1 MLVHAM
7 HRPHPAMHRPH
18 PAMQSLVCV
27 SKVTWIGIRLARPP
41 VTLLISFH
49 QLSNAKR
56 RGSPASS
63 SGHQADWRLGLQQA
77 GHIESQHRCRLLHVP
92 HSSRATLTCGEGIPA
107 SASHKQHVCPLHAIT
122 CVSAT
127 TCACACSS
135 YSPSTASIQFMLLR
149 RLFIALVVGG

>member
-1 MLVHAM
+1 MIIWLAGVVCFLAGINSLYHPAKPNNSRISVCLAWHMHPHCWGKHQPGALSAALLTNARHEPYLKQAQGWAISPMLVHAM
-7 HRPHPAMHRPH
+7 HMPHPAMHRPH
-18 PAMQSLVCV
+18 PAMHSLVCV

-77 GHIESQHRCRLLHVP
+77 GHIES
-92 HSSRATLTCGEGIPA
+92 
-107 SASHKQHVCPLHAIT
+107 
-122 CVSAT
+122 
-127 TCACACSS
+127 
-135 YSPSTASIQFMLLR
+135 
-149 RLFIALVVGG
+149 